1 MANEIEKIKEF
12 SFLSVLDEGYGKE
25 VATAADGLK
34 AIKQVTNDAEAR
46 TANAALKAAKAVW
59 NIVHHAKTGR
69 RIEITRE
76 LDALKKRII
85 AAADEST
92 KLLDEPMETVN
103 RLLADYAERKL
114 AEQRKAEEKERKRR
128 EAEAAAAAE
137 AAAKEAEM
145 AAKFGGA
152 GAEAPEPEQPAQS
165 ADAPEVVEPEV
176 VEPEVVEPEVVET
189 QKKKPVVAGVTVRTT
204 WTFSVDDPD
213 AVPREFC
220 KPDEVL
226 IRQYMQNAKA
236 NGAKLETLHIAGVT
250 FTEKVSV

>member
-12 SFLSVLDEGYGKE
+12 SFLSVLDDGYGKE
-25 VATAADGLK
+25 VVTAADGLK

-59 NIVHHAKTGR
+59 NIVHHAKTGK

-103 RLLADYAERKL
+103 RLPADYAERKL
-114 AEQRKAEEKERKRR
+114 AEQRKAEENERKRR

-152 GAEAPEPEQPAQS
+152 GAEAPEPEQPAPS
-165 ADAPEVVEPEV
+165 AVEPEV
-176 VEPEVVEPEVVET
+176 VEPEVVEHEK
-189 QKKKPVVAGVTVRTT
+189 QKPVIAGVAVRTT

-236 NGAKLETLHIAGVT
+236 NGAKLETLRIPGVT

>member
-1 MANEIEKIKEF
+1 
-12 SFLSVLDEGYGKE
+12 
-25 VATAADGLK
+25 
-34 AIKQVTNDAEAR
+34 
-46 TANAALKAAKAVW
+46 
-59 NIVHHAKTGR
+59 
-69 RIEITRE
+69 
-76 LDALKKRII
+76 
-85 AAADEST
+85 
-92 KLLDEPMETVN
+92 
-103 RLLADYAERKL
+103 
-114 AEQRKAEEKERKRR
+114 
-128 EAEAAAAAE
+128 
-137 AAAKEAEM
+137 M

-152 GAEAPEPEQPAQS
+152 GAEAHEPEQPAPS

-176 VEPEVVEPEVVET
+176 VEP

-236 NGAKLETLHIAGVT
+236 NGAKLETLRIPGVA

>member
-12 SFLSVLDEGYGKE
+12 SFLSVLDDGYGKE

-59 NIVHHAKTGR
+59 NIVHHAKTGK

-92 KLLDEPMETVN
+92 KLLDEPMDTVN

-114 AEQRKAEEKERKRR
+114 AEQRKAEEEERKRK
-128 EAEAAAAAE
+128 EAEAAAVAE
-137 AAAKEAEM
+137 AAAREAEM
-145 AAKFGGA
+145 AAKFGDA
-152 GAEAPEPEQPAQS
+152 GAEAPEPEQPAPS

-176 VEPEVVEPEVVET
+176 VEP

-236 NGAKLETLHIAGVT
+236 NGAKLETLRIPGVT

>member
-12 SFLSVLDEGYGKE
+12 SFLSVLDDGYGKE

-59 NIVHHAKTGR
+59 NIVHHAKTGK

-85 AAADEST
+85 AAANEST

-114 AEQRKAEEKERKRR
+114 AEQCKAEEEERKRR

-137 AAAKEAEM
+137 ATAKEAEM

-152 GAEAPEPEQPAQS
+152 GAEVPEPEQPAPS
-165 ADAPEVVEPEV
+165 AVEPEV
-176 VEPEVVEPEVVET
+176 VEPEVVEPE
-189 QKKKPVVAGVTVRTT
+189 KKKPVIAGVAVRTT

-236 NGAKLETLHIAGVT
+236 NGAKLETMRIPGVT

>member
-1 MANEIEKIKEF
+1 MANEIDKIESF
-12 SFLSVLDEGYGKE
+12 SFFSVLDDGYGKE

-59 NIVHHAKTGR
+59 NIVHHAKTGK

-92 KLLDEPMETVN
+92 KLLDEPMEAVN
-103 RLLADYAERKL
+103 KLLTDYAERKL
-114 AEQRKAEEKERKRR
+114 AEQRKAEEEERRR
-128 EAEAAAAAE
+128 KEAEAAAAAE

-152 GAEAPEPEQPAQS
+152 GAEAPEPEQPAPS
-165 ADAPEVVEPEV
+165 AVEPEV
-176 VEPEVVEPEVVET
+176 VEPEVVQPE
-189 QKKKPVVAGVTVRTT
+189 KKKPVVAGITVRTT

-236 NGAKLETLHIAGVT
+236 NGAKLETLRIPGVT

>member
-12 SFLSVLDEGYGKE
+12 SFLSVLDDGYGRE

-46 TANAALKAAKAVW
+46 TANAALNAAKAVW
-59 NIVHHAKTGR
+59 NIVHHAKTGK

-85 AAADEST
+85 AAAEEST
-92 KLLDEPMETVN
+92 KLLDEPMEAVN
-103 RLLADYAERKL
+103 KLLADYAERKL
-114 AEQRKAEEKERKRR
+114 AEQRKAEEDERKRK
-128 EAEAAAAAE
+128 EAEAADAAE
-137 AAAKEAEM
+137 AAAREAEM
-145 AAKFGGA
+145 AAKFA
-152 GAEAPEPEQPAQS
+152 GASSEATEPAQPAPS
-165 ADAPEVVEPEV
+165 SDAPEVVEPEV
-176 VEPEVVEPEVVET
+176 VQPE
-189 QKKKPVVAGVTVRTT
+189 KKKPVIAGVTVRTT
-204 WTFSVDDPD
+204 WAFSVDDPD
-213 AVPREFC
+213 SVPREFC

-236 NGAKLETLHIAGVT
+236 NGAKLETLRIQGVT

>member
-12 SFLSVLDEGYGKE
+12 SFLSVLDDGYGKE

-59 NIVHHAKTGR
+59 NIVHHAKTGK

-92 KLLDEPMETVN
+92 KLLDEPMEAVN
-103 RLLADYAERKL
+103 KLLADYAERKL
-114 AEQRKAEEKERKRR
+114 AEQRKAEEEERKRK

-152 GAEAPEPEQPAQS
+152 EAHEPEQPAPS

-176 VEPEVVEPEVVET
+176 VEP
-189 QKKKPVVAGVTVRTT
+189 QKKKPVVAGVTVRAT
-204 WTFSVDDPD
+204 WIFAVDDPD

-236 NGAKLETLHIAGVT
+236 NGAKLETLRIPGVT

>member
-12 SFLSVLDEGYGKE
+12 SFLSVLDDGYGKE

-59 NIVHHAKTGR
+59 NIVHHAKTGK

-103 RLLADYAERKL
+103 RLLSDYAERKL
-114 AEQRKAEEKERKRR
+114 AEQRKAEEEERRR
-128 EAEAAAAAE
+128 KEAEAAAAAE
-137 AAAKEAEM
+137 AAAKEAEI

-152 GAEAPEPEQPAQS
+152 GVESPEPEQPAPS

-176 VEPEVVEPEVVET
+176 VQPE
-189 QKKKPVVAGVTVRTT
+189 KKKPVVAGITVRTT

-236 NGAKLETLHIAGVT
+236 NGAKLETLRIPGVT